1 MRAEGDREI
10 GWRYSLR
17 LSSVDVYSLTLII
30 VTRPGKVNHMTYHM
44 PIGDKKKNYAEQP
57 ENKVMAKFDL
67 AYMWAVAACMS
78 Q

>member
-10 GWRYSLR
+10 GWRYSIS
-17 LSSVDVYSLTLII
+17 LSSVDVYSLTLLI
-30 VTRPGKVNHMTYHM
+30 VTRPSKVNHMTYHM
-44 PIGDKKKNYAEQP
+44 PIGDKKNYAEQP